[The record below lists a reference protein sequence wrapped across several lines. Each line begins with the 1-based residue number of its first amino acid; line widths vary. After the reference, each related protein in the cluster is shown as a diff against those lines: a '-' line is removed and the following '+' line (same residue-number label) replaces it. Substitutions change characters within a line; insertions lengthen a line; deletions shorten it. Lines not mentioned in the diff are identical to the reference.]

1 MKWKFETQAT
11 ITPGPNRGEG
21 MEEGYML
28 DVFARG
34 TSIASYNWVEEK
46 GERTQCSDERDL
58 TPAHW
63 EKKSLDFVDMLNFQ
77 LTNKK
82 LGAVICSWSIPGDL
96 EDPKHIQ
103 VFRYIKCVV
112 LARFMPCTPPV
123 SNYLTPHIT
132 LPCW

>member
-46 GERTQCSDERDL
+46 GERTQCSDE
-58 TPAHW
+58 
-63 EKKSLDFVDMLNFQ
+63 
-77 LTNKK
+77 
-82 LGAVICSWSIPGDL
+82 
-96 EDPKHIQ
+96 
-103 VFRYIKCVV
+103 
-112 LARFMPCTPPV
+112 
-123 SNYLTPHIT
+123 
-132 LPCW
+132 